1 MARKIN
7 CKIDV
12 KKLDKSKLFVGK
24 EGTYANITLI
34 ETPNGKYGNW
44 MIVEDQTKEEREA
57 KKKSTILGNGKNHG
71 WDAHDSGD
79 GQDRPATKTTISSDD
94 IAF

>member
-12 KKLDKSKLFVGK
+12 KKLNKSKLFVGK

-44 MIVEDQTKEEREA
+44 MVVEDQTKEERDRNE
-57 KKKSTILGNGKNHG
+57 KSTILGNGKNHG
-71 WDAHDSGD
+71 WGESSGD
-79 GQDRPATKTTISSDD
+79 QPHPPSSNVSSDD
-94 IAF
+94 LPF